1 MAWTIDLSEEAE
13 GRLRDIPRKQRLQ
26 IVKAIGAMEQ
36 DPFAG
41 NVKALQGEEWKGI
54 YRKRTGRYRIIF
66 KADRSSFHV
75 GIAAILLR
83 TEKTY
88 R

>member
-1 MAWTIDLSEEAE
+1 M
-13 GRLRDIPRKQRLQ
+13 
-26 IVKAIGAMEQ
+26 KAIDAMER
-36 DPFAG
+36 DPFG
-41 NVKALQGEEWKGI
+41 CNVKALQGEEWKGV

-66 KADRSSFHV
+66 TADRENLYV

-88 R
+88 S